1 MGKKF
6 DISIIKSGVDDAMD
20 KMERIGLC
28 MRRFKADIVMDE
40 TSFDALKLHDVI
52 EINGRRLAIV
62 QIGKRCF
69 DECQLYSNEAYCP
82 LKHHCAFGMWSE

>member
-20 KMERIGLC
+20 KMERVGLC

-62 QIGKRCF
+62 QIGSAVLTSVNSIVMKRTVR
-69 DECQLYSNEAYCP
+69 
-82 LKHHCAFGMWSE
+82 

>member
-62 QIGKRCF
+62 QMASVALTSVSCIVTKRTVR
-69 DECQLYSNEAYCP
+69 
-82 LKHHCAFGMWSE
+82 